1 MIKIFDKHNN
11 LLAIVHQSTK
21 FQSGKTFYT
30 DNNDEMQ
37 FGSFHLEAGEEINKH
52 IHNNQVRS
60 TQSTYEGL
68 VVIDGQIKVDLYNL
82 QLIKIQ
88 EVTLNSGDAILLIS
102 GGHGIKMLENTKFLE
117 FKQGPYDDLKDKEH
131 F

>member
-1 MIKIFDKHNN
+1 MKKIFDKKNN
-11 LLAIVHQSTK
+11 LLAIVHQSTQ

-30 DNNDEMQ
+30 ENNDEMQ

-52 IHNNQVRS
+52 IHNKQVRS

>member
-1 MIKIFDKHNN
+1 MIKIFDKQNN
-11 LLAIVHQSTK
+11 LLAIVHQTTE
-21 FQSGKTFYT
+21 FQSGKKFYT

-52 IHNNQVRS
+52 IHSKQARN

-68 VVIDGQIKVDLYNL
+68 VVIDGQIKVDLYDL

-117 FKQGPYDDLKDKEH
+117 FKQGPYDELKDKEH

>member
-1 MIKIFDKHNN
+1 MIKIFDKQKN
-11 LLAIVHQSTK
+11 LLAIVHQSTEFK
-21 FQSGKTFYT
+21 SGKTFYT
-30 DNNDEMQ
+30 DHNDEIQ
-37 FGSFHLEAGEEINKH
+37 FGSFQLEEGEEINKH
-52 IHNNQVRS
+52 IHNKQVRS
-60 TQSTYEGL
+60 TQFTYEGL
-68 VVIDGQIKVDLYNL
+68 VVIDGQIKVDLYDL